1 MKAHTTRISS
11 LLLNACLL
19 LFPTPPGSNSLY
31 LATGALG
38 LHSSA
43 TPSDLET
50 RVHEAL
56 LLERPNAVPCTAP
69 PKAPA
74 CPPSKFRAPTGEC
87 NNVINRSWA
96 ARGDTL
102 LRLLPA
108 NYADGR
114 SQPRSSVGSHALP
127 APDVVVQTLQAGID
141 ARVAHP
147 HITAMLPSWGQ
158 LLSYDLVQITAPST
172 QLKCCPTA
180 ATTSSEKIDQCYVRA
195 GAGCKEY
202 KRSVPSHEAGSC
214 EFSERNQMNA
224 ASGFVDGSGLYG
236 ATEREFQALRTYQS
250 GRVDLKACPRC
261 NEHGSVGALH
271 TLLLNEH
278 NRIADVL
285 SKLNPSWSDT
295 TLFLEARR
303 AVTAQIQHITYNE
316 FLPIILGQQI
326 ASKDSLKMVFGKH
339 YNGYSSAIRS
349 GVFNEVA
356 VAALP
361 AFLTMLPVDMVSGY
375 GLDLL
380 PAGY

>member
-1 MKAHTTRISS
+1 MKPGAITVLNIPLFFKFKYVYSIVHNKFLS
-11 LLLNACLL
+11 LCL
-19 LFPTPPGSNSLY
+19 PQSSLY
-31 LATGALG
+31 LTTGALA

-43 TPSDLET
+43 TPSDLEG

-56 LLERPNAVPCTAP
+56 LLERPNSVPCQTPA
-69 PKAPA
+69 KASP

-96 ARGDTL
+96 ARGDIF
-102 LRLLPA
+102 LRLLQS

-127 APDVVVQTLQAGID
+127 APDTVVQTLQSGIN
-141 ARVAHP
+141 ARTSHP

-158 LLSYDLVQITAPST
+158 LLSYDLVQITAPPT
-172 QLKCCPTA
+172 HGQKCCQRA
-180 ATTSSEKIDQCYVRA
+180 AAANAASTDKVDQCFVRA
-195 GAGCKEY
+195 GEECKEY
-202 KRSVPSHEAGSC
+202 RRSVPSHEAGTC

-224 ASGFVDGSGLYG
+224 ASGFIDGSGLYG
-236 ATEREFQALRTYQS
+236 STEREFQALRTYQA

-278 NRIADVL
+278 NRIADAL
-285 SKLNPSWSDT
+285 AKLNPTWSDT

-326 ASKDSLKMVFGKH
+326 SSKDSLK
-339 YNGYSSAIRS
+339 
-349 GVFNEVA
+349 
-356 VAALP
+356 
-361 AFLTMLPVDMVSGY
+361 
-375 GLDLL
+375 
-380 PAGY
+380 